1 HCAGNGVTL
10 GIVSSGNGAVPVP
23 GAAPANAGSAAT
35 PSAVEHN
42 RANHLMLHLPDIAV
56 RAALQE

>member
-1 HCAGNGVTL
+1 VTL